1 MLQIY
6 ILNYIV
12 YILKFDEMYILIFV
26 IWNFGNYKKSAKYHC
41 SLIIVKP
48 AMGRLPQPPQK
59 KKETFCFFFFEGMG
73 VVLANSQQNLSDR
86 RSFMIV

>member
-1 MLQIY
+1 
-6 ILNYIV
+6 
-12 YILKFDEMYILIFV
+12 MYILIFV

-48 AMGRLPQPPQK
+48 AMGGLRPPQK
-59 KKETFCFFFFEGMG
+59 KKKETFFFSFEGMG